1 MKGKKM
7 KHTFLIL
14 AVTFGLA
21 ACSSIPEDTTT
32 PRGQLFKI
40 NNQKAGSTVIYEV
53 QPVERDIRK

>member
-1 MKGKKM
+1 M
-7 KHTFLIL
+7 KHFFLIL
-14 AVTFGLA
+14 AVSFGLA

-40 NNQKAGSTVIYEV
+40 NEQKAGASIVYEV